1 MNRMKSILLSII
13 VDGPQYNGHFTKKSM
28 FSVILSWNEI
38 SDVTPFLRK
47 EGRHLDDNSAR
58 IYLANFYCG
67 LNSQNWNYARKIAW
81 THLFCTINFFLS
93 WRNATSKE
101 FCNLQNNFLF
111 QEFFPLMREY
121 VVFPQIVSAEKI
133 LFESGKCGHFHI
145 CSFHI
150 MAHYAAETIEGKKLF
165 AEIR

>member
-1 MNRMKSILLSII
+1 MLSA
-13 VDGPQYNGHFTKKSM
+13 TT
-28 FSVILSWNEI
+28 LA
-38 SDVTPFLRK
+38 TLT
-47 EGRHLDDNSAR
+47 R

-121 VVFPQIVSAEKI
+121 KLDFATLYWKWELRDHPFKTSVFFRGEGSKICQICRRIKISKFRKQIMVPKLPPKNEPSSLSWKITTSGLVVQKRVYLLAKR
-133 LFESGKCGHFHI
+133 
-145 CSFHI
+145 
-150 MAHYAAETIEGKKLF
+150 T
-165 AEIR
+165 

>member
-1 MNRMKSILLSII
+1 MEVVRIKKILAWNLLIFIDLQCVNRS
-13 VDGPQYNGHFTKKSM
+13 
-28 FSVILSWNEI
+28 SW
-38 SDVTPFLRK
+38 
-47 EGRHLDDNSAR
+47 SATTLATLTR

-121 VVFPQIVSAEKI
+121 KLDFATLYCKWELRDHPLKTSVFFRGGGIKNLPNLPTDKA
-133 LFESGKCGHFHI
+133 
-145 CSFHI
+145 
-150 MAHYAAETIEGKKLF
+150 KLL
-165 AEIR
+165 

>member
-1 MNRMKSILLSII
+1 MNCTLLSNII
-13 VDGPQYNGHFTKKSM
+13 DGPRYNCHYTKKSM
-28 FSVILSWNEI
+28 ISIILSWNEI

-47 EGRHLDDNSAR
+47 EGRHLDYSTRIR

-67 LNSQNWNYARKIAW
+67 MNSQNWNYARKIAW

-121 VVFPQIVSAEKI
+121 KLDFATLYCKWELRDHPFKTSVFFRGGMGEK
-133 LFESGKCGHFHI
+133 
-145 CSFHI
+145 
-150 MAHYAAETIEGKKLF
+150 F
-165 AEIR
+165 AKFADG